1 MATICDEFEVWEN
14 WYNPIVNNVTDFN
27 NEESIIFET
36 YGSEFEYVKQCPIK
50 KVWTWVDGDD
60 GTYIIS
66 GLHFV
71 NRIGY
76 FITEKEW
83 PSSMIIAYEKY

>member
-1 MATICDEFEVWEN
+1 MTTICDEFEVWEQQYKPTIN
-14 WYNPIVNNVTDFN
+14 DITDPDIG
-27 NEESIIFET
+27 SLIFET
-36 YGSEFEYVKQCPIK
+36 YGSEFKYVKQCPIK

-83 PSSMIIAYEKY
+83 QSSMIIAYEKY